1 MLSRALGQVS
11 NRGMKRP
18 FFFISLLATCAFAIS
33 PVQAG
38 TRENRR
44 LREGKITKVEAQHLV
59 LREFPG
65 AAIRKCELVPRE
77 DHSMWVVT
85 LVKPGGGNAV
95 SVRVDGRSGKILPP
109 DKAPGHRRG

>member
-1 MLSRALGQVS
+1 MS
-11 NRGMKRP
+11 
-18 FFFISLLATCAFAIS
+18 ILAVCAFAIS
-33 PVQAG
+33 PVQAS

-44 LREGKITKVEAQHLV
+44 LREGKITKIEAQHLV

-65 AAIRKCELVPRE
+65 AAIRKCELVPRG

-85 LVKPGGGNAV
+85 LVKPGGGDPI

-109 DKAPGHRRG
+109 DKAPHHRRG